1 MAERDGLRRSALGR
15 TARLASIPVGFA
27 GRTTIGVGKRLVGRP
42 AAAVLT
48 EVQMRT
54 ADQIFRVLGELKGG
68 AMKFGQALSI
78 FESALPDELIGPY
91 RATLVKLQ
99 DAAPPM
105 PVRLLHQVLRE
116 EWGEQ
121 WRERFASFDD
131 APVASA
137 SIGQVHRAVWA
148 DGREVAVKVQY
159 PGAGAALRSD
169 IKQLSRL
176 ARAFTVIAP
185 GLDIKPLLAEIEARV
200 VEELDYSLEAA
211 AQQVFATEFA
221 DDPDF
226 VVPAVVDHTERIL
239 VTTWMESVSSLAQVI
254 TDGSTE
260 QRDHYGAHYARFLV
274 SGPSRTGLLHADPHP
289 GNFRVLADGRL
300 GVVDFGA
307 VARLPDGLPR
317 PMGELLRRAVDDDWA
332 AVHAGL
338 REEGFL
344 LPKVEF
350 SPEAIADYLGPFLDS
365 AREPEFTFDRA
376 WLRSQATRVATP
388 TPENLATAFKLNLPP
403 HYMLIHRVWVGGL
416 GVLCQLEATVPF
428 RRFLEEYL
436 PGFADPGDA

>member
-1 MAERDGLRRSALGR
+1 MAERDGLKRSALGR

-27 GRTTIGVGKRLVGRP
+27 GRTTLGVGKRLVGRP
-42 AAAVLT
+42 AAAVLN
-48 EVQMRT
+48 EVQLRT

-91 RATLVKLQ
+91 REVLVRLQ

-105 PVRLLHQVLRE
+105 PSRLLHQVLSE
-116 EWGEQ
+116 ELGSS
-121 WRERFASFDD
+121 WRSRFASFDET
-131 APVASA
+131 PVASA

-169 IKQLSRL
+169 IKQLGRL
-176 ARAFTVIAP
+176 ARAFTVLAP
-185 GLDIKPLLAEIEARV
+185 GIDIKPLLAEIEARIA
-200 VEELDYSLEAA
+200 EELDYTLEAA
-211 AQQVFATEFA
+211 SQQVFADEFA

-226 VVPAVVDHTERIL
+226 VIPAVVEFTPRVL
-239 VTTWMESVSSLAQVI
+239 VTEWMESVSSLARVI
-254 TDGSTE
+254 AEGEE
-260 QRDHYGAHYARFLV
+260 QERDHFGELYARFLV
-274 SGPSRTGLLHADPHP
+274 VGPARTGLLHADPHP

-317 PMGELLRRAVDDDWA
+317 PLGTLLRHAVDGDWE
-332 AVHAGL
+332 AVHQGL
-338 REEGFL
+338 RDEGFL
-344 LPKVEF
+344 LPKVQF
-350 SPEAIADYLGPFLDS
+350 SPEAIADYLGPFLDP
-365 AREPEFTFDRA
+365 ARADEFAFNRA

-388 TPENLATAFKLNLPP
+388 NTENFAAAFKLNLPP
-403 HYMLIHRVWVGGL
+403 EYMLIHRVWVGGI

-428 RRFLEEYL
+428 RAHLVEHL
-436 PGFADPGDA
+436 PGFADAS